1 MFILL
6 TLNLSHS
13 LQSFIVTW
21 RLPTRMSQPSV
32 GLSSVSP
39 GESHSHGK
47 FPWSSKR
54 GHRLDC
60 LWSGRKLVW
69 LPRWLS
75 NIPRFDKSVNT
86 IMSWPT
92 WMVYMFYNGTHIYIY
107 IWTFQLGWFIWFILI
122 YMESSINGLTFWI
135 CLRASFFILPMMFI
149 QPLVN
154 WYFFSGTP
162 TIICHRFP
170 SGFWYIWMV

>member
-1 MFILL
+1 MFIHVYPCLSMFILL

-107 IWTFQLGWFIWFILI
+107 EHSNLDGLYGLYWFIW
-122 YMESSINGLTFWI
+122 NGLSMGWPSESGSE
-135 CLRASFFILPMMFI
+135 R
-149 QPLVN
+149 V
-154 WYFFSGTP
+154 FSYCP
-162 TIICHRFP
+162 WC
-170 SGFWYIWMV
+170 SYNLW